1 MSTATAIADA
11 LVAVLKVRGF
21 AEAERRP
28 LPYMRREDCAARKCV
43 VLIRNVDNGDG
54 DRSDFDQVIE
64 LSIAIQKAVANVA
77 TNTETDALLADVQT
91 LARLWGEAGALRGT
105 LLQGAAYDSGPLH
118 PTGTIY
124 EFQQLLELQ
133 LFTSVT
139 LVRYRIEA

>member
-1 MSTATAIADA
+1 MSTTTAIADA
-11 LVAVLKVRGF
+11 LVAALKTAGF
-21 AEAERRP
+21 TEAERRP

-43 VLIRNVDNGDG
+43 VLIRSVEHGDG
-54 DRSDFDQVIE
+54 DRSDFDQIVE
-64 LSIAIQKAVANVA
+64 LSIAVQKAVANVA
-77 TNTETDALLADVQT
+77 ANTETDALLANVAT
-91 LARLWGEAGALRGT
+91 LAGLWGESGALRGAP
-105 LLQGAAYDSGPLH
+105 LQGAVYDSGPLH